1 MIERAEHPFR
11 EKLDP
16 HGGLLHRRAADSA
29 GPDRA
34 GPLRSRTF
42 GAETLGRS
50 IAVYALLMF
59 CGPYLVCTAPALIL
73 AKRNRYPAIA
83 LALCALSVA
92 ATAVLW
98 RA

>member
-1 MIERAEHPFR
+1 MAVFVIGALQTVLVLTVLAVFAPGLSAAE
-11 EKLDP
+11 
-16 HGGLLHRRAADSA
+16 S
-29 GPDRA
+29 
-34 GPLRSRTF
+34 
-42 GAETLGRS
+42 LGRS

-59 CGPYLVCTAPALIL
+59 CGPYLVCTVPALIL

>member
-1 MIERAEHPFR
+1 MSAPNTHPARNWTRTAVFVIGA
-11 EKLDP
+11 LQTALVLTVLVLFAP
-16 HGGLLHRRAADSA
+16 
-29 GPDRA
+29 
-34 GPLRSRTF
+34 RTF
-42 GAETLGRS
+42 AAESLGRN

-73 AKRNRYPAIA
+73 AKRNRYPSIA